1 MADIMNGDDLEAW
14 LKGKPPELAC
24 VLAARVALRV
34 VPVLQY
40 ALHEME
46 EDRRCTIVLLSFR
59 ALAAVNCAATWPT
72 RGVEIRNAARG
83 AACDAGDA
91 MADIGNAAQMS
102 AFEARDAI
110 PDMDE
115 YVWRLE
121 GDARALGI
129 ANRAVD
135 AAAHAVQAVVDA
147 VDAAK
152 GIAGLDAVYKATV
165 DAAVAAHRAVDG
177 VHGNSE
183 FFNFFNESEKDD
195 EAEANIAEHIAEFWK
210 AVRLDVECLES
221 GTSAG
226 DQPEVAVSGLSERA
240 LWLDGTPVWAGRQWA
255 DLKDR
260 LPEKERWWVWI
271 DWYEAR
277 LVGRVSDANLEF
289 DRVKIPK
296 DDWERGPAHV
306 NAIIARMMEART
318 DPLLAAVSRGF
329 EELDAVRQVTS
340 IDLTRH
346 KDRIRDALPKDPYQA
361 IGATKDMLE
370 ATMKTIL
377 RRRGD
382 EETDNIDFSELTS
395 RCLSELGLRGTS
407 PPATEGERHL
417 RKIASSAQRMIE
429 TANELRNLAGTGHGR
444 VVGEEPVIAA
454 ADAGLVASTGLIL
467 AAWLLHHDVDA

>member
-1 MADIMNGDDLEAW
+1 M
-14 LKGKPPELAC
+14 P
-24 VLAARVALRV
+24 
-34 VPVLQY
+34 
-40 ALHEME
+40 
-46 EDRRCTIVLLSFR
+46 
-59 ALAAVNCAATWPT
+59 WP
-72 RGVEIRNAARG
+72 I
-83 AACDAGDA
+83 
-91 MADIGNAAQMS
+91 S
-102 AFEARDAI
+102 
-110 PDMDE
+110 
-115 YVWRLE
+115 
-121 GDARALGI
+121 
-129 ANRAVD
+129 
-135 AAAHAVQAVVDA
+135 
-147 VDAAK
+147 
-152 GIAGLDAVYKATV
+152 
-165 DAAVAAHRAVDG
+165 VDG
-177 VHGNSE
+177 VHGDSE
-183 FFNFFNESEKDD
+183 LFNESEKDD
-195 EAEANIAEHIAEFWK
+195 EAEANIAEHITEFWK
-210 AVRLDVECLES
+210 AVRLDAECLES

-306 NAIIARMMEART
+306 NAIIARMIEART

-329 EELDAVRQVTS
+329 EEVDAVRQVTS

-346 KDRIRDALPKDPYQA
+346 IDRIKDALPKDPYQA

-377 RRRGD
+377 RCRGKK
-382 EETDNIDFSELTS
+382 ETDNIGFSNLTS
-395 RCLSELGLRGTS
+395 GCLSELGLKS

-429 TANELRNLAGTGHGR
+429 TANELRNHAGTGHGR
-444 VVGEEPVIAA
+444 VVGEEPVIAE
-454 ADAGLVASTGLIL
+454 ADASLVASTGLIL
-467 AAWLLHHDVDA
+467 AAWLLRHDVDARE